1 MYQLIIID
9 DEPKI
14 AEGIAML
21 FPWEEIGFHVA
32 CTFTSAVQALEYL
45 GKESVDVVLSDI
57 QMPDLSGL
65 DLCRELQE
73 TGVEIV
79 LFSSYQHY
87 EYFRSAIQL
96 GVTDY
101 LLKPISYP
109 ALLECFTKLREK
121 LDAEKHTEQEMSQ
134 GYYEQILSRVE
145 AYLAGNIQTA
155 TLGRCAERVN
165 LSPTYLSRIIKEKT
179 GITFSSRLLQLRM
192 EKARELL
199 NDPNYKGYDV
209 AYDIGYDNPK
219 NFSRAFKNYWG
230 CSPWEYRQQ
239 KLEEKTE

>member
-21 FPWEEIGFHVA
+21 FPWEESGFHVA
-32 CTFTSAVQALEYL
+32 ATFTSAVQALEYL
-45 GKESVDVVLSDI
+45 RAEKADVVLSDI
-57 QMPDLSGL
+57 QMPDLSGIE
-65 DLCRELQE
+65 LCRELQD
-73 TGVEIV
+73 TGVEVV
-79 LFSSYQHY
+79 LFSSHQDY

-109 ALLECFTKLREK
+109 KLLECFTKIRER
-121 LDAEKHTEQEMSQ
+121 LDAERHVEQEMPQ

-145 AYLAGNIQTA
+145 AYLSANLQNA
-155 TLGRCAERVN
+155 TLGRCSERVN
-165 LSPTYLSRIIKEKT
+165 LSPTYLSRIIKERT
-179 GITFSSRLLQLRM
+179 GKTFSDRLMQLRM

-199 NDPNYKGYDV
+199 NNPDYKGYDI
-209 AYDIGYDNPK
+209 AYDLGYDNPK

-230 CSPWEYRQQ
+230 CSPREYRQQ
-239 KLEEKTE
+239 RKEEVTE